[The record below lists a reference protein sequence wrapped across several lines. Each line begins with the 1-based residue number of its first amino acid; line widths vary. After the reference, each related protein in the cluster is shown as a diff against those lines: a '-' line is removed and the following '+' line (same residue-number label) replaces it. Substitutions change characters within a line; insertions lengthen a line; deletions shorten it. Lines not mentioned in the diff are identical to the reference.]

1 MMIGLVAL
9 LGAKAEAHT
18 RWINGKPRT
27 CSICDPEAMLM
38 EVRKD
43 FIGLAELIV
52 KTQKTVTVL
61 CPGGADVQ
69 VKEELTLVG
78 VEPSAE
84 WSFKENNTA
93 VVDFVVSGQIP
104 GFCVDAGGT
113 EILSEDVEIPQMSL
127 TYKTYQ
133 CSDAECRN
141 KVLVSRMTL
150 KDCKVPPDAFPV
162 ERVGET
168 LYDCKKPKIEHLL

>member
-1 MMIGLVAL
+1 
-9 LGAKAEAHT
+9 
-18 RWINGKPRT
+18 
-27 CSICDPEAMLM
+27 
-38 EVRKD
+38 
-43 FIGLAELIV
+43 
-52 KTQKTVTVL
+52 L
-61 CPGGADVQ
+61 CPGADVQ
-69 VKEELTLVG
+69 VKKKLTLVG

-104 GFCVDAGGT
+104 GFCFDDKGN
-113 EILSEDVEIPQMSL
+113 EIPSEDVEIPQMSL

-133 CSDAECRN
+133 CLDTGCRN

-150 KDCKVPPDAFPV
+150 NDCKVPPDAFPV

-168 LYDCKKPKIEHLL
+168 LYDCKKLKIEHLL